1 LNDSLVYR
9 IARKPD
15 PWAPLD
21 WALASPHDGTF
32 GNRYDDPQG
41 RYRILY
47 ASSQKLG
54 CFMETLARFR
64 VDPKLAAELAA
75 IQGDDDFYPLGEVPL
90 EWFSVRTIGVARLTG
105 TFAEV
110 CSAEWI
116 SRLQVKMISHLASF
130 GIEDFDASTIQSSS
144 KREVTQM
151 ISRFVYESGVD
162 GIAYPS
168 KYGHDL
174 KNWAIFE
181 PFKIQTQD
189 PEPLAMN
196 DPDLMKC
203 LTLLHLKLGS

>member
-1 LNDSLVYR
+1 
-9 IARKPD
+9 
-15 PWAPLD
+15 
-21 WALASPHDGTF
+21 
-32 GNRYDDPQG
+32 
-41 RYRILY
+41 
-47 ASSQKLG
+47 
-54 CFMETLARFR
+54 METLARFR

-75 IQGDDDFYPLGEVPL
+75 IEGSDDFYPLGEVPL
-90 EWFSVRTIGVARLTG
+90 EWLSLRTIGVARLNG

-116 SRLQVKMISHLASF
+116 SRLQVKMTPHLASF
-130 GIEDFDASTIQSSS
+130 GLKNFDASTIQSSS

-151 ISRFVYESGVD
+151 ISRFVYESGAD

-181 PFKIQTQD
+181 PFRIQIQD
-189 PEPLAMN
+189 PEPITMD
-196 DPDLMKC
+196 DPDLMKS

>member
-1 LNDSLVYR
+1 MNESQVYR

-21 WALASPHDGTF
+21 WAWASPYYGTF

-41 RYRILY
+41 RYRVLY

-54 CFMETLARFR
+54 CFIETLARFR
-64 VDPKLAAELAA
+64 IDPKLVAELAA
-75 IQGDDDFYPLGEVPL
+75 IDGDDDFYPLGEVPL
-90 EWFSVRTIGVARLTG
+90 EWFSVRTIGVAELNG
-105 TFAEV
+105 TFIEV

-116 SRLQVKMISHLASF
+116 SRLQVKMTPYLAGF
-130 GIEDFDASTIQSSS
+130 GLEDFDASTIQSSGN
-144 KREVTQM
+144 RAITQM
-151 ISRFVYESGVD
+151 ISRFVYDSGAD

-181 PFKIQTQD
+181 PFRLQIQG
-189 PEPLAMN
+189 PEP
-196 DPDLMKC
+196 
-203 LTLLHLKLGS
+203 LKLGS